1 MGIDTIAINAS
12 PLILLFASEQ
22 ADLLPQLFNRIV
34 VPAAVWREIVDAG
47 KDDLAARQLRGATW
61 AIRETARPSP
71 RVAIWNLGSGETAV
85 LSYALAHP
93 GIRAVIDDAAARRC
107 ARTLGI
113 PLLGTGGILVLAKR
127 RGLLPSVSQGLNRL
141 RDSGLWLSDD
151 LIRLLLIQ
159 AGE

>member
-1 MGIDTIAINAS
+1 M
-12 PLILLFASEQ
+12 
-22 ADLLPQLFNRIV
+22 
-34 VPAAVWREIVDAG
+34 
-47 KDDLAARQLRGATW
+47 
-61 AIRETARPSP
+61 
-71 RVAIWNLGSGETAV
+71 